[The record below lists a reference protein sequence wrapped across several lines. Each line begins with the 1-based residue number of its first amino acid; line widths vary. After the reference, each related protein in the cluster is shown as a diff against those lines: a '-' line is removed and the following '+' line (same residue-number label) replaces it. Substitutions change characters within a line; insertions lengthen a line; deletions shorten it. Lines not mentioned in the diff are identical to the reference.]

1 MNEQE
6 KRPTKEQVRQWLTQR
21 MARTEPLPD
30 IEQIQRTLG
39 WKPSP
44 DMYAGRS
51 KTERRQENEVLE
63 CFSEV

>member
-1 MNEQE
+1 MSEQDS
-6 KRPTKEQVRQWLTQR
+6 RPTKEQVRQWLMQR

-39 WKPSP
+39 WKPAP